1 FTAGR
6 CALTLASTGAIK
18 AALRLQ
24 TSSSRNNS
32 SCSSS
37 SNDVSGTSDSSSG
50 GGGGS
55 IGSSGPQ
62 ASELP
67 LTAGLLGVAPL
78 PGSPAVLDRLTDK
91 MTACTPA
98 LCPYGE
104 TVATA
109 AAGSQIINRAP
120 LLGMD
125 SSPVGLVSARVAPWR
140 QARALQA
147 LSRLAGPDG
156 SWLLVRDPSVAL
168 GPVRSEQLLLT
179 LEGEKNNSS
188 GLGNGAGKDWASAG
202 YDADAMAALL
212 SEARRAMAHRN
223 AVGPLEI
230 PGAEQVMTILR
241 SAVDSVT

>member
-1 FTAGR
+1 
-6 CALTLASTGAIK
+6 
-18 AALRLQ
+18 
-24 TSSSRNNS
+24 
-32 SCSSS
+32 
-37 SNDVSGTSDSSSG
+37 
-50 GGGGS
+50 
-55 IGSSGPQ
+55 
-62 ASELP
+62 
-67 LTAGLLGVAPL
+67 
-78 PGSPAVLDRLTDK
+78 
-91 MTACTPA
+91 
-98 LCPYGE
+98 
-104 TVATA
+104 
-109 AAGSQIINRAP
+109 
-120 LLGMD
+120 
-125 SSPVGLVSARVAPWR
+125 APWR

-241 SAVDSVT
+241 SAVDSVTDAAAAVSVPSSPRTSAVAPVRKLGAATSVPPQESEGAGAPGAHEGRAMGAVSVSIDSTVPGGSGATAD